1 MITSMMDEPSTKE
14 SITRVI
20 LKQHQQVPFLLLNDY
35 RIACANNSLQRQEV
49 IKTMLN
55 RAGSNSAWAQ

>member
-20 LKQHQQVPFLLLNDY
+20 LKLHEQLPFLLLNDY
-35 RIACANNSLQRQEV
+35 RVAMANNSLQRQEV

-55 RAGSNSAWAQ
+55 RAAGSGAWNI